1 MASAEDDYDY
11 ADPPACVDT
20 GDQNAVKQAL
30 DDVLLKGIEHMGY
43 SEDMRQQNLKL
54 KIMVFASVVASMAQF
69 KDKLDKNW
77 EFPKNMT
84 LLYVGCSLY
93 FIASGILQYMIMY
106 MERDVIG
113 FFGAKED
120 GGGGGGGMAVHTT
133 FGRFTDQYEV
143 TLVTRDNSGR
153 CLSKEYSV
161 GEFFDLDGNLDEMEF
176 VQAVRKLVNRFAA
189 GDTDKKGNPN
199 TQADLYGSGDKQK
212 QS

>member
-113 FFGAKED
+113 FFGAKKD
-120 GGGGGGGMAVHTT
+120 VGGGGGGMAVHTT

-189 GDTDKKGNPN
+189 GETDKKGAPN
-199 TQADLYGSGDKQK
+199 TRADLYGSGDKQK